1 MLPFMFIPAGLNLV
15 KNVGN
20 IIQQHNDIAEQ
31 EKKLQKDKEYQDL
44 LLNERREKSYY
55 DQLNYNQNLADD
67 YRKAMSINANPDSIL
82 LARCGGIFP
91 NRNRTNKYYSGNSL
105 VNNSQN
111 YYTRIAVGI

>member
-1 MLPFMFIPAGLNLV
+1 MLPFMFIPAGLGLA
-15 KNVGN
+15 KNVAG

-67 YRKAMSINANPDSIL
+67 YRKAMSINANPDSTL

-91 NRNRTNKYYSGNSL
+91 NRNRTNKYYSGNGL
-105 VNNSQN
+105 INNSQN
-111 YYTRIAVGI
+111 YYTRITAGI

>member
-1 MLPFMFIPAGLNLV
+1 MLPFMYIPAGLGLA

-20 IIQQHNDIAEQ
+20 IIQQYNDIAEQ

-67 YRKAMSINANPDSIL
+67 YRKAMSINANPDSTL

-91 NRNRTNKYYSGNSL
+91 NRNRTNKYYSGNGL
-105 VNNSQN
+105 INNSKN